1 LVDASRG
8 LFLKDLVF
16 RQGKGP
22 FPKGQGDAVS
32 LFFFDVES
40 SIVNLFTALAVR
52 ISAEKM
58 AFILMGMLTK
68 VLMPIVK
75 EAS

>member
-1 LVDASRG
+1 LDAE
-8 LFLKDLVF
+8 
-16 RQGKGP
+16 P
-22 FPKGQGDAVS
+22 
-32 LFFFDVES
+32 

-68 VLMPIVK
+68 VLMPIVE